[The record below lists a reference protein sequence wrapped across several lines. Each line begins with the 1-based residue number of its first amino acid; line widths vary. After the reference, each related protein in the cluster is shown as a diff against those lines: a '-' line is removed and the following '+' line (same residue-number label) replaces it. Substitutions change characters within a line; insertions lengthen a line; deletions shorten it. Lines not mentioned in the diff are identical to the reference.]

1 MLDKYDP
8 FFHLIACGM
17 YLFYIHLILALE
29 FEKKRKRKKIRCIFQ
44 CTLSHIPIPT
54 IHLIEHKRYSSLGQE

>member
-29 FEKKRKRKKIRCIFQ
+29 FEKKGKERKFDVFFNVR
-44 CTLSHIPIPT
+44 
-54 IHLIEHKRYSSLGQE
+54 

>member
-8 FFHLIACGM
+8 FFHLITCGM

-29 FEKKRKRKKIRCIFQ
+29 FEKKMEK
-44 CTLSHIPIPT
+44 
-54 IHLIEHKRYSSLGQE
+54 QENSMYFSMYAESYTYPYDSPD